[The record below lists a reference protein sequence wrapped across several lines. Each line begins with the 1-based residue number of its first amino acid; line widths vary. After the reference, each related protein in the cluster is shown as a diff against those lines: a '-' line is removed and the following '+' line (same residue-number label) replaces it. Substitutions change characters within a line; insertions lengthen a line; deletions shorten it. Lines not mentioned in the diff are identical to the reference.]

1 MNPIRLVA
9 KLTARG
15 VAIDGAGGG
24 GGPVLISATDVGAA
38 LGMGHLKPEAI
49 LVGRAKFCD
58 DNTAQLELAGWVQTE
73 LHRRC
78 QRAGWKTDYC
88 EGLAQLCVFELVWPY
103 RCTHCYGRGK
113 VWIQQPERRAEDQ
126 DSAAPLVMVDRWLS
140 CGRCKGT
147 GQGRMSVRERA
158 AVAQITKSRFSET
171 WAKRADDMLAE
182 LHSLEE
188 SCLRHLW
195 RQFADEAA

>member
-38 LGMGHLKPEAI
+38 LGMGRLKPEAI

-78 QRAGWKTDYC
+78 LKAGWKTDYC
-88 EGLAQLCVFELVWPY
+88 EGLAQLCVLELVQGHRAGPHVSA
-103 RCTHCYGRGK
+103 RTGGGGADRQK
-113 VWIQQPERRAEDQ
+113 PVQRR
-126 DSAAPLVMVDRWLS
+126 L
-140 CGRCKGT
+140 
-147 GQGRMSVRERA
+147 GQACR
-158 AVAQITKSRFSET
+158 
-171 WAKRADDMLAE
+171 
-182 LHSLEE
+182 
-188 SCLRHLW
+188 
-195 RQFADEAA
+195 

>member
-38 LGMGHLKPEAI
+38 LGMGRLKPEAI

-113 VWIQQPERRAEDQ
+113 VWIQQPERRTEDQ

-147 GQGRMSVRERA
+147 GQGRMSVRERS
-158 AVAQITKSRFSET
+158 AVAQIGKSQFRDA

-195 RQFADEAA
+195 RQFADDAA